1 MSHYKSIIPNCI
13 VIIIQN
19 MILSIS
25 VYFTVRILIFGS
37 NSKCRIS
44 LIFGSNSKCRISPR
58 SLCASHENTVQHSL
72 AFPPSRNHFLRPTS
86 IIYVSTKTSFIY
98 AAIIMH
104 WSGWDDIRETFPTSF
119 RPRSTSMMCSAHCF
133 ASLSSSASNI
143 LSSST
148 VFPLLT
154 VPANGRLTIL
164 FCS

>member
-25 VYFTVRILIFGS
+25 VYFTVRI
-37 NSKCRIS
+37 

-86 IIYVSTKTSFIY
+86 IIYVRTKTSFIY

-104 WSGWDDIRETFPTSF
+104 CSGWDDLRETFPTSF